1 MCANFPGMRPE
12 SLTCGSL
19 HGRAGDCSSVLGHSA
34 CVGFRG
40 TGGWRGGC
48 WAQQCPRFPL
58 QKKRRIV
65 LLLPPLSSTT
75 HDRYMLLCIQQQ
87 GTTGHGAATT
97 GSLENLRAQHLCAPH
112 TGHEPQTCQPC
123 TTGTEPPCARL
134 PCQHCSPSRATP
146 RPTGLRSHGF
156 SMGRPQRARQLPAPR
171 SPLLSYRCR
180 QTCTDTRM
188 QHCLAP
194 ACVSTSFYLTA
205 RLGASLSG
213 EFQRLH

>member
-1 MCANFPGMRPE
+1 MRPE

-58 QKKRRIV
+58 QKKRRIF

-75 HDRYMLLCIQQQ
+75 HDRYMLLCIQQTRHHRTRRGDDGEPRESTHSTPVCPTHERRAPDLPALHHGQRASPVPGCPAMTAARAVLPHGQQ
-87 GTTGHGAATT
+87 GSGATAFPWGGPGGHG
-97 GSLENLRAQHLCAPH
+97 SSEV
-112 TGHEPQTCQPC
+112 
-123 TTGTEPPCARL
+123 
-134 PCQHCSPSRATP
+134 
-146 RPTGLRSHGF
+146 
-156 SMGRPQRARQLPAPR
+156 LPAPR